1 MGVKNN
7 TSKQFQ
13 KLKNISKIKAEIK
26 SAIQPQEGHP
36 FKDDDN
42 KQNFTSTLPR

>member
-1 MGVKNN
+1 MKNN

-13 KLKNISKIKAEIK
+13 KLKNKIKAENK

-42 KQNFTSTLPR
+42 TQNFTSTLPR